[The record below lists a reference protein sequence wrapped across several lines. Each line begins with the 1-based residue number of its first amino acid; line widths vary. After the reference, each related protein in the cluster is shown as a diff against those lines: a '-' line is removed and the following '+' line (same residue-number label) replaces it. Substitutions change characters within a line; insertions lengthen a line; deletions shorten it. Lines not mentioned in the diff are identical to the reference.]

1 MGGNNACKVG
11 IIQTNCWNNLAY
23 LIFTL
28 EYWSWPKSMKTKSLT
43 WIYWD
48 RIFIEGLTLTLSL
61 NCELANAPKNQCRK
75 VISHVIEKLNIIIIP
90 K

>member
-1 MGGNNACKVG
+1 
-11 IIQTNCWNNLAY
+11 
-23 LIFTL
+23 
-28 EYWSWPKSMKTKSLT
+28 MKTKSLT

-61 NCELANAPKNQCRK
+61 NCELANAPKKQCRK